1 MLPTACCMCNSSK
14 YFLSRHICSFW
25 ERQVSPAWVY
35 KHWLSDHAW
44 RLVSTESKSCWCAPV
59 QFVGQLYSLINCD
72 STDSIF
78 RFAAGMMT
86 AFGCSGRDKQTRG
99 LVWRLKHRYCDES
112 QQSKETSML
121 SLWVSSVKMK
131 RLHVVT
137 VFWHWNTTHLSTRN
151 FISCESMCFFTVQN
165 ILKLK
170 IHYCFL
176 CALI

>member
-1 MLPTACCMCNSSK
+1 MLPTAYCMCNRSK

-35 KHWLSDHAW
+35 KHWLSEHGW
-44 RLVSTESKSCWCAPV
+44 RLVSTESKSWWCAPV
-59 QFVGQLYSLINCD
+59 QFVGQLYSLINCCD

-78 RFAAGMMT
+78 RFAAGTMT

-99 LVWRLKHRYCDES
+99 LVWRLKHRYWDES

-131 RLHVVT
+131 LLHVVT
-137 VFWHWNTTHLSTRN
+137 DHVFWH
-151 FISCESMCFFTVQN
+151 VN
-165 ILKLK
+165 I
-170 IHYCFL
+170 
-176 CALI
+176 